1 LRYGNDHLRRF
12 GEKRRVQM
20 RTHQGLLLSGG
31 GTMTKFEIA
40 AYGVLAAVGAIAIF
54 AGAVVWKVL
63 F

>member
-1 LRYGNDHLRRF
+1 
-12 GEKRRVQM
+12 M